1 MNVCAPSCD
10 GALGNAR
17 MPELSSPAA
26 VLEIGTA
33 APWVRKCSS
42 SWVRGPVWDAFW
54 MLSALWLAPIVL
66 VLVQGYSDPESSP
79 LDLLY
84 FGLTALFWIGHR
96 LSSTYL
102 AYCTEAYR
110 PLLREQPIRFIA
122 LPLLITAACFAV
134 FLPADSALPWT
145 REERLI
151 GLAIID
157 YACVTYHFAA
167 QHFGALSLYRSRA
180 HRSSCVQTRR
190 YDRLFALIVGG
201 VLVFVADILA
211 GTVAYQ
217 DQWVDRLVPAW
228 IVSAE
233 SGIRGGATL
242 ALVVLTAIM
251 LVVELRTQ
259 QWSLPRVLYIIGLA
273 VMVGMA
279 LRPRSLFLFLVI
291 WTSQHWILATGLASQ
306 TPSAE
311 SRPTTGFV
319 RRHLHRL
326 NVRPW
331 AFVIFLM
338 VLSLLFLPIFEVEA
352 NSGTGT
358 YYGDRIFGA
367 FATQLRTSIWV
378 PALIALGFATGFIHY
393 LLDRSVY
400 RLSDPQVRA
409 AASGL
414 IGNTARVSRN
424 KFVSSVALVCMFAVV
439 SGSSLQAQ
447 ISPPPVRQ
455 QPPKA
460 IYTPQ
465 PVYRPEWAKQSLAG
479 KGVVLV
485 TIDEKTGKVSGVRM
499 LQSTGNKQLD
509 GAALEAYSQ
518 WRFQPGTGSQVKIP
532 FEFASWPKPPAPKPK
547 APPPAILYPL
557 LILLGF
563 GAAMMAMRA
572 RRRGAR

>member
-1 MNVCAPSCD
+1 VHSVI
-10 GALGNAR
+10 AR
-17 MPELSSPAA
+17 MAELSSPAA

-33 APWVRKCSS
+33 APWVRKWSS
-42 SWVRGPVWDAFW
+42 LPWVRGPLWDGFW
-54 MLSALWLAPIVL
+54 ILSALWLAPIVL
-66 VLVQGYSDPESSP
+66 LLAHGYSNPESSP

-110 PLLREQPIRFIA
+110 PLLRAQPIRFVV
-122 LPLLITAACFAV
+122 LPLLVTAGCFAL

-180 HRSSCVQTRR
+180 DRGFCFHTRR
-190 YDRLFALIVGG
+190 LDRFFALAVGG

-211 GTVAYQ
+211 GAVAYQ
-217 DQWVDRLVPAW
+217 DQWVDRWFPAW

-233 SGIRGGATL
+233 NGIRGGAMF
-242 ALVVLTAIM
+242 ALLGITAIT
-251 LVVELRTQ
+251 LFAELRMPR
-259 QWSLPRVLYIIGLA
+259 WSLPRVLYIVGLA
-273 VMVGMA
+273 VMVGLA

-311 SRPTTGFV
+311 SAPTTGVV
-319 RRHLHRL
+319 RRFFHGL

-331 AFVIFLM
+331 AVVLFLILLSI
-338 VLSLLFLPIFEVEA
+338 VLLPIFEVEA
-352 NSGTGT
+352 NRETGT

-367 FATQLRTSIWV
+367 LAVQLRTSTWMPV
-378 PALIALGFATGFIHY
+378 LLALGFATGFIHY

-400 RLSDPQVRA
+400 RMSDPQVRA
-409 AASGL
+409 AARGL
-414 IGNTARVSRN
+414 VGTASRIAAG
-424 KFVSSVALVCMFAVV
+424 KMVRRLALVFIGALA
-439 SGSSLQAQ
+439 SLSSLHAQ
-447 ISPPPVRQ
+447 TGNPAAVQ

-460 IYTPQ
+460 IYTPR
-465 PVYRPEWAKQSLAG
+465 PVYRPEWAKQGLTG

-485 TIDEKTGKVSGVRM
+485 TIDQQTGKVTGARM

-532 FEFASWPKPPAPKPK
+532 IEFATRPKPPTPKRTLSQ
-547 APPPAILYPL
+547 PAILYPL
-557 LILLGF
+557 LILIGF
-563 GAAMMAMRA
+563 AVAVMAMRT
-572 RRRGAR
+572 RRRGIR

>member
-1 MNVCAPSCD
+1 
-10 GALGNAR
+10 
-17 MPELSSPAA
+17 
-26 VLEIGTA
+26 
-33 APWVRKCSS
+33 
-42 SWVRGPVWDAFW
+42 

-66 VLVQGYSDPESSP
+66 LLAHGYSNAETSP

-122 LPLLITAACFAV
+122 LPLLVTAGCFAL
-134 FLPADSALPWT
+134 FLPPDSAFPWT

-180 HRSSCVQTRR
+180 DRNSCIQIRR
-190 YDRLFALIVGG
+190 LDRFFALGVGG

-211 GTVAYQ
+211 GAVAYQ
-217 DQWVDRLVPAW
+217 DQWVDRWFPAW
-228 IVSAE
+228 IVSTE
-233 SGIRGGATL
+233 NGIRGGAML
-242 ALVVLTAIM
+242 ALLAITAIV
-251 LVVELRTQ
+251 LFSELRTQ
-259 QWSLPRVLYIIGLA
+259 RPSLPRVLYIIGIA
-273 VMVGMA
+273 VMVGLA

-311 SRPTTGFV
+311 STPTRGIV
-319 RRHLHRL
+319 RRFLHRL

-331 AFVIFLM
+331 AVM
-338 VLSLLFLPIFEVEA
+338 LFLILLSIVLLPFFEVEA
-352 NSGTGT
+352 NRETGT
-358 YYGDRIFGA
+358 YYEDRIFGA
-367 FATQLRTSIWV
+367 FATQLRTSTWV

-393 LLDRSVY
+393 LVDRSVY
-400 RLSDPQVRA
+400 RMSDPQVRA

-414 IGNTARVSRN
+414 VRNPSRISRR
-424 KFVSSVALVCMFAVV
+424 KLMRKFAVVFVVALVFVSSLY
-439 SGSSLQAQ
+439 AQ
-447 ISPPPVRQ
+447 IVAPATGQ

-465 PVYRPEWAKQSLAG
+465 PAYRPEWAKQGLTG

-485 TIDEKTGKVSGVRM
+485 TIDQQTGKVAGARM
-499 LQSTGNKQLD
+499 LKSTGNKQLD

-518 WRFQPGTGSQVKIP
+518 WRFQPGTGSQVQIP
-532 FEFASWPKPPAPKPK
+532 IEFANRPRPQPAKQAK
-547 APPPAILYPL
+547 PPPAFLYPL
-557 LILLGF
+557 LILVGF
-563 GAAMMAMRA
+563 GVAVMAMR
-572 RRRGAR
+572 RRKRT

>member
-1 MNVCAPSCD
+1 MA
-10 GALGNAR
+10 
-17 MPELSSPAA
+17 ELSSPAA

-33 APWVRKCSS
+33 APWVRKHSS
-42 SWVRGPVWDAFW
+42 EWVRGPVWDGFW

-66 VLVQGYSDPESSP
+66 LLVHGYSDPESSP

-102 AYCTEAYR
+102 AYGTEAYR
-110 PLLREQPIRFIA
+110 PLLREQPVRFIA
-122 LPLLITAACFAV
+122 LPLLITAGCFAL

-180 HRSSCVQTRR
+180 DRAACIQTRR
-190 YDRLFALIVGG
+190 WDRFFALTAGG
-201 VLVFVADILA
+201 MLVFVADILA
-211 GTVAYQ
+211 GAVAYQ
-217 DQWVDRLVPAW
+217 DQWVDRWFPAW

-233 SGIRGGATL
+233 NGIRGGAML
-242 ALVVLTAIM
+242 ALFAITAVM
-251 LVVELRTQ
+251 LVVELRTPR
-259 QWSLPRVLYIIGLA
+259 WSLPRILYIVGLA
-273 VMVGMA
+273 VMVGLA

-311 SRPTTGFV
+311 SAPTTGIV
-319 RRHLHRL
+319 RQYLHRL

-331 AFVIFLM
+331 AVVLFLM
-338 VLSLLFLPIFEVEA
+338 LLSLLFLPIFEVEA
-352 NSGTGT
+352 NRETGT
-358 YYGDRIFGA
+358 YYGDRIFGSLA
-367 FATQLRTSIWV
+367 VQLRSSTWL
-378 PALIALGFATGFIHY
+378 PALLALGFATGFIHY

-400 RLSDPQVRA
+400 RMSDPQVRA

-414 IGNTARVSRN
+414 IGNVGRRSPRKNVS
-424 KFVSSVALVCMFAVV
+424 FALVFLLALV
-439 SGSSLQAQ
+439 SVCSLHAQ
-447 ISPPPVRQ
+447 IGTPATRP

-460 IYTPQ
+460 IYTPR
-465 PVYRPEWAKQSLAG
+465 PVYRPEWAKQGLAG
-479 KGVVLV
+479 KGSVLV
-485 TIDEKTGKVSGVRM
+485 TIDQQTGKVTGARM

-509 GAALEAYSQ
+509 GAALQAYSQ
-518 WRFQPGTGSQVKIP
+518 WRFQPGTGSQVQIP
-532 FEFASWPKPPAPKPK
+532 IEFANRPKPPATKRT
-547 APPPAILYPL
+547 ALQPALLYPL
-557 LILLGF
+557 LILVGF
-563 GAAMMAMRA
+563 GVAVIAMRA
-572 RRRGAR
+572 RRTDAR